1 MAKALLIGKTIVW
14 SLVAVVIGL
23 LALGLWK
30 SPSLPSANL
39 KPEAI
44 RAFEASANTGRLHCF
59 APQHYSL
66 AEVERTDPQAG
77 KDLRALVPQD
87 IIDARNADD
96 IYSIVSVIDGKGV
109 YVRYFGYQSLAETAL
124 CW

>member
-1 MAKALLIGKTIVW
+1 MHKAMLIGKTMFWTIAALAIG
-14 SLVAVVIGL
+14 LVAL
-23 LALGLWK
+23 SLWRD
-30 SPSLPSANL
+30 SPSSEL
-39 KPEAI
+39 KVVSI
-44 RAFEASANTGRLHCF
+44 RAFEASAKTGRLHCF

-66 AEVERTDPQAG
+66 AEVERTDSQAG

-87 IIDARNADD
+87 IIDARNVDD

-109 YVRYFGYQSLAETAL
+109 YVRYFGYHSLAETAL

>member
-1 MAKALLIGKTIVW
+1 MHKAALIGKTVFWTIAT
-14 SLVAVVIGL
+14 LAIGL
-23 LALGLWK
+23 IALSSWRG
-30 SPSLPSANL
+30 LPSSELNVVS
-39 KPEAI
+39 I
-44 RAFEASANTGRLHCF
+44 RAFEASAKTGRLHCF
-59 APQHYSL
+59 APQHYRL
-66 AEVERTDPQAG
+66 AEVERTDPQVG

-96 IYSIVSVIDGKGV
+96 IYSTVSVIDGKGI